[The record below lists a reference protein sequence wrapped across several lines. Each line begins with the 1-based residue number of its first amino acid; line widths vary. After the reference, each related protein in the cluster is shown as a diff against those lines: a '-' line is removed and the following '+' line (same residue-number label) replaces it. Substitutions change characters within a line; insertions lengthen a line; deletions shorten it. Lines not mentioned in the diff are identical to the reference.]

1 MAERTSPARLK
12 PRPPIVERASPARLA
27 QLVIVVGLAL
37 AIPAPAAAH
46 DGENTHVL
54 ITFTSEGTYQIDVLN
69 DADWLWLQLAPQTK
83 ALPPVAERDRQLTA
97 LTGRFTQEIRL
108 TFDDQPVEVGSVEYV
123 PPLDTAPSDGMGW
136 HEPGMMRLG
145 GRVPDGA
152 SAFRF
157 AYRLIEDPYP
167 LTILPPQ
174 GEAATRWLMTGE
186 VSETFEIAALR
197 PLTRLQVSVQYLGL
211 GFTHILPKGLDHIL
225 FIIGLFLLSTKLKP
239 LLWQVTAFTIAH
251 TITLGLAIYGVV
263 SLSPAIVEP
272 LIALSIAYVAVGKPG
287 YDGAETVACRAGLRL
302 RPAAWDG
309 VRRRAGRPRAS
320 ALRACH
326 RAGHVQRRRRARPAL
341 GRGYRLRRRGRH
353 DRPRLVSATG
363 RRACLDGDRGR
374 RHVLDRPTRV
384 VRLTHGHTTYRR
396 PSRSSN
402 SASTARAPP
411 ITRLVN
417 TYRRLVN
424 TPPLRPAATA
434 KSIFDP
440 IKQPYR
446 LPRKPRIASQPD
458 SPARMTV
465 GAPTVSQNR
474 YGYGLR
480 RLAIIP
486 VRSDRALGG

>member
-108 TFDDQPVEVGSVEYV
+108 TFDDQPVEVDSVEYV

-174 GEAATRWLMTGE
+174 GEAVTRWLMTGE

-272 LIALSIAYVAVGKPG
+272 LIALSIAYVAVENLVTTELKPWRVG
-287 YDGAETVACRAGLRL
+287 LVFAFGLLHGMGFAGVLADLGLPRSEL
-302 RPAAWDG
+302 VTALVTFNAGVELGQLSVVGIAFVGVVGMIGQDWYRQRVVVPVSTAIAAVGMFWT
-309 VRRRAGRPRAS
+309 
-320 ALRACH
+320 
-326 RAGHVQRRRRARPAL
+326 VQRVL
-341 GRGYRLRRRGRH
+341 
-353 DRPRLVSATG
+353 SA
-363 RRACLDGDRGR
+363 
-374 RHVLDRPTRV
+374 
-384 VRLTHGHTTYRR
+384 
-396 PSRSSN
+396 
-402 SASTARAPP
+402 
-411 ITRLVN
+411 
-417 TYRRLVN
+417 
-424 TPPLRPAATA
+424 
-434 KSIFDP
+434 
-440 IKQPYR
+440 
-446 LPRKPRIASQPD
+446 
-458 SPARMTV
+458 
-465 GAPTVSQNR
+465 
-474 YGYGLR
+474 
-480 RLAIIP
+480 
-486 VRSDRALGG
+486 

>member
-1 MAERTSPARLK
+1 MHVYRCQIILSRQHESKAFVFHQRQS
-12 PRPPIVERASPARLA
+12 
-27 QLVIVVGLAL
+27 L
-37 AIPAPAAAH
+37 AIGIVNRIYQLRTA
-46 DGENTHVL
+46 GL
-54 ITFTSEGTYQIDVLN
+54 I
-69 DADWLWLQLAPQTK
+69 
-83 ALPPVAERDRQLTA
+83 
-97 LTGRFTQEIRL
+97 
-108 TFDDQPVEVGSVEYV
+108 
-123 PPLDTAPSDGMGW
+123 
-136 HEPGMMRLG
+136 
-145 GRVPDGA
+145 
-152 SAFRF
+152 
-157 AYRLIEDPYP
+157 
-167 LTILPPQ
+167 
-174 GEAATRWLMTGE
+174 
-186 VSETFEIAALR
+186 
-197 PLTRLQVSVQYLGL
+197 LQVARQ
-211 GFTHILPKGLDHIL
+211 I
-225 FIIGLFLLSTKLKP
+225 
-239 LLWQVTAFTIAH
+239 
-251 TITLGLAIYGVV
+251 
-263 SLSPAIVEP
+263 SPEVLVPE
-272 LIALSIAYVAVGKPG
+272 
-287 YDGAETVACRAGLRL
+287 D
-302 RPAAWDG
+302 
-309 VRRRAGRPRAS
+309 
-320 ALRACH
+320 ALRAAAD
-326 RAGHVQRRRRARPAL
+326 RATKTRGGEDNTTSFEIREPTEEDQSPEAARTSKL
-341 GRGYRLRRRGRH
+341 GGLAAIYAAQP
-353 DRPRLVSATG
+353 PRLVSATG

-411 ITRLVN
+411 ITRFVN